1 MNVTNTEGVATPQP
15 GWYPD
20 PAGSTQLRWWDGTGW
35 TQHLQPSAS
44 ASASTATAASAAA
57 SATEAGQAAGFEQEQ
72 GHGRGQGT
80 AQAQGHDQ
88 AQTQYAQNQYAPN
101 PYAQSTPVQPP
112 LGAHPAIYT
121 PFIWIIALLPLLS
134 AIAIAAL
141 DMRFMIVRPS
151 QLHSMVGSPMLG
163 SPMYI
168 VVSLLGWVIYG
179 VGVWMAY
186 LDWRAL
192 GRIGIVNPFH
202 WAWAFLTGI
211 VYVIGRSVV
220 VRRRV
225 GGHALIPVWVIA
237 GVYLLTFIIMIVKV
251 AALLSSALALYTVS

>member
-35 TQHLQPSAS
+35 TQHLQPSA
-44 ASASTATAASAAA
+44 A
-57 SATEAGQAAGFEQEQ
+57 EAGQAAGFGQEQ

-80 AQAQGHDQ
+80 AQGHDQ
-88 AQTQYAQNQYAPN
+88 AQTQRAQNQYAPN

-179 VGVWMAY
+179 VSVWMAY

>member
-1 MNVTNTEGVATPQP
+1 VTNTEGVGTPQP

-35 TQHLQPSAS
+35 TQHLQPSA
-44 ASASTATAASAAA
+44 TAAA
-57 SATEAGQAAGFEQEQ
+57 SATEAGHVAGFGQEQEQ

-80 AQAQGHDQ
+80 AQGQGHDQ
-88 AQTQYAQNQYAPN
+88 AQTQPAQNQYAQNQYAPN

-237 GVYLLTFIIMIVKV
+237 GVYLLTFIILIVKV

>member
-1 MNVTNTEGVATPQP
+1 MHVTNTEGVGTPQP

-35 TQHLQPSAS
+35 TQHLQPAAS
-44 ASASTATAASAAA
+44 GAASTAASPAAQP
-57 SATEAGQAAGFEQEQ
+57 GQAT
-72 GHGRGQGT
+72 GHGGADAQGQDH
-80 AQAQGHDQ
+80 AQAQPP
-88 AQTQYAQNQYAPN
+88 YAQN
-101 PYAQSTPVQPP
+101 PYTLSPTTQPP

-134 AIAIAAL
+134 AIALAAL
-141 DMRFMIVRPS
+141 DMRVTMVQPS
-151 QLHSMVGSPMLG
+151 QFHSMVGSPMLG
-163 SPMYI
+163 SPTYV

-179 VGVWMAY
+179 VSVWMAY

-211 VYVIGRSVV
+211 VYVIGRSIV
-220 VRRRV
+220 VRRRI
-225 GGHALIPVWVIA
+225 GSGALVPIWVIA
-237 GVYLLTFIIMIVKV
+237 GVYVLTFIIMIVKV
-251 AALLSSALALYTVS
+251 AALVSSVVSLYTVS